1 MSNVSNNTLELKKYM
16 YHMNKEKK
24 SIKILLNI
32 PMYHSINKINI
43 HMKKIEYHTYIF
55 TMIKTS
61 CSLLCI

>member
-1 MSNVSNNTLELKKYM
+1 
-16 YHMNKEKK
+16 MNKEKK